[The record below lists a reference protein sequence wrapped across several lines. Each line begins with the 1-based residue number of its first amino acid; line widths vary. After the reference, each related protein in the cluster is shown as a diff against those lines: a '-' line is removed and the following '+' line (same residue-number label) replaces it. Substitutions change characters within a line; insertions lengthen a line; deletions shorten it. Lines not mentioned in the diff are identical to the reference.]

1 MKVETVIL
9 AGGAGNRVYPLSLTK
24 SKTMFK
30 ILGKPLLHHVIDT
43 LKEAKLK
50 DFIIVTGH
58 LSNQI
63 KSYFGDGSLF
73 GVNIQYTSQDKPLG
87 MAHAIQTAK
96 GLVEDNFLV
105 VNGDDIF
112 DASLIDK
119 KIQAFKNGDADL
131 LLSCKPIKET
141 WKYAIIKMSNDG
153 LVETIVEKPPL
164 GQEPSNLG
172 VIGAYI
178 LPPKIFDYYDKVPLN
193 DMQHE
198 LAIQKFID
206 EGNSVKAVDYDGFF
220 SSYKYP
226 WDMFTINQHLMDK
239 LLTKPLVEDSAD
251 ISEKA
256 EMEGNVWISKRAK
269 ILEKVMIR
277 GPCYIGENSLIGN
290 NSLIWN
296 YSSIGANSIIGF
308 STEIKNSLVG
318 ENCWFHTNYIGD
330 SIIGDN
336 CSFGSGAVT
345 ANFRFDE
352 QTIKVNIGDKTSDTG
367 RDKLGVIMSDNCKVG
382 VNATLS
388 PGIKIGPSS
397 IVGPGVCLKND
408 LVHNKIILIKKE
420 SYIVKENNLS
430 LSSTKKE
437 ELHAR
442 LKKL

>member
-1 MKVETVIL
+1 MQTVIL
-9 AGGAGNRVYPLSLTK
+9 AGGVGNRVYPLSLTK
-24 SKTMFK
+24 PKPMFK
-30 ILGKPLLHHVIDT
+30 ILGKPLLHHVVDT

-58 LSNQI
+58 LSDQI
-63 KSYFGDGSLF
+63 KSYFGDGSQL
-73 GVNIQYTSQDKPLG
+73 GVDIQYTYQDKPLG
-87 MAHAIQTAK
+87 MAHAIQTTK
-96 GLVEDNFLV
+96 GLIEDDFLV

-112 DASLIDK
+112 DASLVEKEINT
-119 KIQAFKNGDADL
+119 FKDGNADL
-131 LLSCKPIKET
+131 LLSCKPTKET
-141 WKYAIIKMSNDG
+141 WNFGVIKVSNDG
-153 LVETIVEKPPL
+153 LVQAIVEKPPI

-178 LPPKIFDYYDKVPLN
+178 LPPKIFNYYEKVPLN

-206 EGNSVKAVDYDGFF
+206 EGNAVKAVDYNGVF

-226 WDMFTINQHLMDK
+226 WDLFIINQHLMDK
-239 LLTKPLVEDSAD
+239 ILTKPVIENDVN
-251 ISEKA
+251 ISEKS
-256 EMEGNVWISKRAK
+256 ELEGNVWVSKGTR
-269 ILEKVMIR
+269 ILGNATIR
-277 GPCYIGENSLIGN
+277 GPCYIAGNSLIGN
-290 NSLIWN
+290 SALIWN
-296 YSSIGANSIIGF
+296 YSSIGANSIVGF
-308 STEIKNSLVG
+308 STEIKNSLIG
-318 ENCWFHTNYIGD
+318 DNCWFHTNYIGD

-352 QTIKVNIGDKTSDTG
+352 QTVKVKIGNKKIDSS

-388 PGIKIGPSS
+388 PGIKVGPNS
-397 IVGPGVCLKND
+397 IAGPGVCLRDD
-408 LVHNKIILIKKE
+408 LEPNKIILIKKE
-420 SYIVKENNLS
+420 SYITKENKLD